1 MPGPMSTPTRR
12 GVVPERW
19 ARGWPWLVAL
29 ALAVVV
35 LGPALAPGYV
45 LRGDMVFVPRQPLK
59 DAWWGLDGSVPRAV
73 PMDGLVALLSV
84 LVPGQVLQ
92 KVALV
97 GALVLAAVGAERM
110 VRPGPWFA
118 RLGAMVVL
126 VWNPW
131 VQERLLIGQWAIVLG
146 YATLP
151 WVVVGVDALRSPD
164 RAGLSVVRRWA
175 PVVWP
180 LALAAVASPSSG
192 VVAVAVAGVLLA
204 ARRPWPGGR
213 AVAGV
218 LLTGAVLNLPWV
230 VAALRVPGGVGV
242 GAGGFSGFAARSE
255 SAAGLVPS
263 LLSFGGIWKTSVV
276 PEVRSVAAVVVV
288 GAVLTLV
295 AVAALAL
302 AGPDPTGRTGRRR
315 GLAVVA
321 LGAFLL
327 AWLPALGPVAD
338 LLDAIAQEVPGL
350 ALLRDSHRFL
360 APALLL
366 WAAGTAALLTR
377 LGAAARGS
385 GPGAGAAGAAL
396 VVVLTAPLMLA
407 PQMTWGLGGALR
419 PVDYPAGWTAVANLL
434 ETRRWTAGGELDA
447 VVVLPWTGSYRGFA
461 WNDRRAVL
469 DPAPRFLPGTVLV
482 DDRVY
487 LDDRVL
493 PSEDARLAAVEEALA
508 TRDPDEAAR
517 RLRDLGV
524 GWVLVHADHR
534 IGVLPSGTTQWRGDG
549 LHLLRLGAAG

>member
-1 MPGPMSTPTRR
+1 MTGRLCR
-12 GVVPERW
+12 
-19 ARGWPWLVAL
+19 AWPWLVAL

-45 LRGDMVFVPRQPLK
+45 LRGDMVFVPRQPMK
-59 DAWWGLDGSVPRAV
+59 AAWWGLDGSVPRAV
-73 PMDGLVALLSV
+73 PMDGLVALLSS

-92 KVALV
+92 KVALL
-97 GALVLAAVGAERM
+97 GALVLAATGAERM
-110 VRPGPWFA
+110 VRPAPWYA

-146 YATLP
+146 YAVLP
-151 WVVVGVDALRSPD
+151 WVVVGVDALRSHD
-164 RAGLSVVRRWA
+164 RAGLSVVRRWV
-175 PVVWP
+175 PVAWP

-192 VVAVAVAGVLLA
+192 AVALGVAVVLLVLRRPRPGWRVA
-204 ARRPWPGGR
+204 ARVTLLGG
-213 AVAGV
+213 
-218 LLTGAVLNLPWV
+218 VLNLPWV

-242 GAGGFSGFAARSE
+242 GEGGFSGFAARAE

-276 PEVRSVAAVVVV
+276 PEARTLGVVVV
-288 GAVLTLV
+288 AGAVLTLV

-302 AGPDPTGRTGRRR
+302 AGRDPAGRAGYRR

-321 LGAFLL
+321 VGAFLL
-327 AWLPALGPVAD
+327 AWLPALGPVSGA
-338 LLDAIAQEVPGL
+338 LDAIARHVPGL

-360 APALLL
+360 APAVLL
-366 WAAGTAALLTR
+366 WAAGTAVLLTR
-377 LGAAARGS
+377 LGAATRGS
-385 GPGAGAAGAAL
+385 GVRAGTAGAAL
-396 VVVLTAPLMLA
+396 VLVLTAPLLLA
-407 PQMTWGLGGALR
+407 PQMAWGVGGTLR
-419 PVDYPAGWTAVANLL
+419 AVDYPAGWTTVAELL
-434 ETRRWTAGGELDA
+434 ERERAGSGDPDA
-447 VVVLPWTGSYRGFA
+447 LVVLPWMGSYRGFA

-487 LDDRVL
+487 LEDRVL
-493 PSEDARLAAVEEALA
+493 PSEDSRLAAVGRALA
-508 TRDPDEAAR
+508 TRDPDRAAE
-517 RLRDLGV
+517 RLRALGV

-534 IGVLPSGTTQWRGDG
+534 VAVLPSGSPRWRGDG
-549 LHLLRLGAAG
+549 LLLLRLAPAA